1 MLSNYA
7 ILKDKA
13 EKNDRVR
20 NKLIPLLFKLSA
32 ENMAVYV
39 R

>member
-7 ILKDKA
+7 ILKNKA
-13 EKNDRVR
+13 DKNDRAR
-20 NKLIPLLFKLSA
+20 NKLMPLLFKLSA
-32 ENMAVYV
+32 ENMAAYV